1 MKPVLDKLHQN
12 LKSIVKKVKR
22 YIKTLWAIALIFGFA
37 VKSYAQE
44 GIRAPLELGKIEP
57 YKMEVTYDKTSH
69 LIFPTAIRYVD
80 LGSEYLIAGK
90 AEDAENVLRIKATAR
105 DFEGETNFSVI
116 TNDGRFYSFNVYY
129 SSYPEVLSYDLLTL
143 QKAVGKASG
152 NDVLF
157 EELGN
162 NSPSLAGLLLK
173 TIYSKDKRIVKHIG
187 AKSYGIQFILK
198 GIYIHNGK
206 YYFHTELRNRTNV
219 PFHID
224 FVNFK
229 AVDKKI
235 AKRTVVQER
244 PIIPLRI
251 YKPLNEIAG
260 KTVEQN
266 VFLLDQFT
274 IDGDKILLIEI
285 FEKNGGRHQTL
296 QVENLD
302 LLKARLVND
311 MHLKF

>member
-1 MKPVLDKLHQN
+1 MKNH
-12 LKSIVKKVKR
+12 LK
-22 YIKTLWAIALIFGFA
+22 TFWAIALILGFA
-37 VKSYAQE
+37 VQSFAQDS
-44 GIRAPLELGKIEP
+44 IRTPLALGKIEP

-90 AEDAENVLRIKATAR
+90 AEDAENVLRVKATVR
-105 DFEGETNFSVI
+105 DFEPETNFSVI

-129 SSYPEVLSYDLLTL
+129 SSYPEAMSYDLLTM
-143 QKAVGKASG
+143 QKAVDKANG

-162 NSPSLAGLLLK
+162 NSPSLAGLLLE
-173 TIYSKDKRIVKHIG
+173 TIYKNDNRIVKHIG
-187 AKSYGIQFILK
+187 AKSFGIQFILK

-206 YYFHTELRNRTNV
+206 YYFHTELRNKTNV
-219 PFHID
+219 PFQID
-224 FVNFK
+224 FINFK
-229 AVDKKI
+229 VVDKKV

-244 PIIPLRI
+244 PMIPLRT
-251 YKPLNEIAG
+251 YKPLDEIGG
-260 KTVEQN
+260 KLTEQN

-274 IDGDKILLIEI
+274 ITDDKVLLIEI

-296 QVENLD
+296 QVENSD
-302 LLKARLVND
+302 LIKARLIND

>member
-1 MKPVLDKLHQN
+1 MKNH
-12 LKSIVKKVKR
+12 LK
-22 YIKTLWAIALIFGFA
+22 TFWALALILGFA
-37 VKSYAQE
+37 VTAFAQDN
-44 GIRAPLELGKIEP
+44 ANTKTPLALGKIEP
-57 YKMEVTYDKTSH
+57 YNMQVTYDKTSH

-90 AEDAENVLRIKATAR
+90 AEDAENVLRIKASVR
-105 DFEGETNFSVI
+105 DFEAETNFSVI

-129 SSYPEVLSYDLLTL
+129 SAYPEALSYDLLTM
-143 QKAVGKASG
+143 QKAVDKANG

-162 NSPSLAGLLLK
+162 NSPSLAGLLLE
-173 TIYSKDKRIVKHIG
+173 TIYKKDKRIVKHIG
-187 AKSYGIQFILK
+187 AKSFGIQFTLK

-219 PFHID
+219 PFQID

-229 AVDKKI
+229 VVDKKV

-244 PIIPLRI
+244 PMIPLRT
-251 YKPLNEIAG
+251 YKPLTEISG
-260 KTVEQN
+260 QTTDQN

-274 IDGDKILLIEI
+274 ISDDKVLLIEI
-285 FEKNGGRHQTL
+285 YEKNGGRQQTL
-296 QVENLD
+296 QVENSD
-302 LLKARLVND
+302 LIRAKVIND

>member
-1 MKPVLDKLHQN
+1 MKNH
-12 LKSIVKKVKR
+12 LKIF
-22 YIKTLWAIALIFGFA
+22 WALALILGIA
-37 VKSYAQE
+37 VQSYAQDS
-44 GIRAPLELGKIEP
+44 IRTKLALGKIEP

-90 AEDAENVLRIKATAR
+90 AEDAENVLRVKATVR
-105 DFEGETNFSVI
+105 DFEAETNFSVI

-129 SSYPEVLSYDLLTL
+129 SSYPEALSYDLLTM
-143 QKAVGKASG
+143 QKAVDKANG

-162 NSPSLAGLLLK
+162 NSPSLAGLLLE
-173 TIYSKDKRIVKHIG
+173 TIHKKDKRIVKHIG
-187 AKSYGIQFILK
+187 AKSFGIQFILK

-206 YYFHTELRNRTNV
+206 YYFHTELRNKTNV
-219 PFHID
+219 PFQID

-229 AVDKKI
+229 VVDKKV

-244 PIIPLRI
+244 PMIPLRT
-251 YKPLNEIAG
+251 YKPLTEIAG
-260 KTVEQN
+260 QTTEQN

-274 IDGDKILLIEI
+274 IADDKVLLIEI
-285 FEKNGGRHQTL
+285 FEKNGGRQQTL
-296 QVENLD
+296 QVENSD
-302 LLKARLVND
+302 LIKARLIND

>member
-1 MKPVLDKLHQN
+1 MKNYLKTFWAFVLIL
-12 LKSIVKKVKR
+12 
-22 YIKTLWAIALIFGFA
+22 GFA
-37 VKSYAQE
+37 VQSYAQDSA
-44 GIRAPLELGKIEP
+44 RTKLALGKIEP

-90 AEDAENVLRIKATAR
+90 AEDAENVLRVKATVR
-105 DFEGETNFSVI
+105 DFEPETNFSLI

-129 SSYPEVLSYDLLTL
+129 SSYPEAMSYDLLTM
-143 QKAVGKASG
+143 QKAVDKAKG

-162 NSPSLAGLLLK
+162 NSPSLAGLLLE
-173 TIYSKDKRIVKHIG
+173 TIYKKDKRIVKHIG
-187 AKSYGIQFILK
+187 AKSFGIQFILK

-206 YYFHTELRNRTNV
+206 YYFHTELRNRANV
-219 PFHID
+219 PFEID
-224 FVNFK
+224 FINFK
-229 AVDKKI
+229 VVDKKV

-244 PIIPLRI
+244 PLTPLRT
-251 YKPLNEIAG
+251 YKPLDGISG
-260 KTVEQN
+260 KSTEQN

-274 IDGDKILLIEI
+274 IADDKVLLIEI

-296 QVENLD
+296 HVENSD
-302 LLKARLVND
+302 LIKARLIDD

>member
-1 MKPVLDKLHQN
+1 MKNH
-12 LKSIVKKVKR
+12 
-22 YIKTLWAIALIFGFA
+22 IKFLWAFALVIGFA
-37 VKSYAQE
+37 VNTFAQDS
-44 GIRAPLELGKIEP
+44 IKAKLNLGKIEP
-57 YKMEVTYDKTSH
+57 YQMQVTYDKTTH

-90 AEDAENVLRIKATAR
+90 ADDAENVLRVKASVK
-105 DFEGETNFSVI
+105 DFETETNFSVI

-129 SSYPEVLSYDLLTL
+129 STCPEALSYDLITM
-143 QKAVGKASG
+143 QKAVDKKNG

-162 NSPSLAGLLLK
+162 NSPSLAGLLLE
-173 TIYSKDKRIVKHIG
+173 TIYKNNNRIVKHIG
-187 AKSYGIQFILK
+187 AKSFGIQFVLK

-219 PFHID
+219 PFQID
-224 FVNFK
+224 FINFK
-229 AVDKKI
+229 IVDKKV

-244 PIIPLRI
+244 PMIPLRT
-251 YKPLNEIAG
+251 YKPLNEIGG
-260 KTVEQN
+260 KAIEQN

-274 IDGDKILLIEI
+274 IADDKVLLIEI

-296 QVENLD
+296 QVENSD
-302 LLKARLVND
+302 LIKASLIKD

>member
-1 MKPVLDKLHQN
+1 MKNH
-12 LKSIVKKVKR
+12 LK
-22 YIKTLWAIALIFGFA
+22 TFWAIALILGFA
-37 VKSYAQE
+37 VQSFAQDS
-44 GIRAPLELGKIEP
+44 IRTPLALGKIEP

-90 AEDAENVLRIKATAR
+90 AEDAENVLRVKATVR
-105 DFEGETNFSVI
+105 DFEPETNFSVI

-129 SSYPEVLSYDLLTL
+129 SSYPEAMSYDLLTM
-143 QKAVGKASG
+143 QKAVDKANG

-162 NSPSLAGLLLK
+162 NSPSLAGLLLE
-173 TIYSKDKRIVKHIG
+173 TISKNDNRIVKHIG
-187 AKSYGIQFILK
+187 AKRFGIQFILK

-206 YYFHTELRNRTNV
+206 YYFHTELRNKTNV
-219 PFHID
+219 PFQID
-224 FVNFK
+224 FINFK
-229 AVDKKI
+229 VVDKKV

-244 PIIPLRI
+244 PMIPLRT
-251 YKPLNEIAG
+251 YKPLDEIGG
-260 KTVEQN
+260 KLTEQN

-274 IDGDKILLIEI
+274 ITDDKVLLIEI

-296 QVENLD
+296 QVENSD
-302 LLKARLVND
+302 LIKARLIND
-311 MHLKF
+311 MHLKFQ

>member
-1 MKPVLDKLHQN
+1 MKNH
-12 LKSIVKKVKR
+12 LK
-22 YIKTLWAIALIFGFA
+22 TFWAIALILGFA
-37 VKSYAQE
+37 VQSFAQDS
-44 GIRAPLELGKIEP
+44 IRTPLALGKIEP

-90 AEDAENVLRIKATAR
+90 AEDAENVLRVKATVR
-105 DFEGETNFSVI
+105 DFEPETNFSVI

-129 SSYPEVLSYDLLTL
+129 SSYPEAMSYDLLTM
-143 QKAVGKASG
+143 QKAVDKANG

-162 NSPSLAGLLLK
+162 NSPSLAGLLLE
-173 TIYSKDKRIVKHIG
+173 TIYKNDNRIVKHIG
-187 AKSYGIQFILK
+187 AKSFGIQFILK

-206 YYFHTELRNRTNV
+206 YYFHTELRNKTNV
-219 PFHID
+219 PFQID
-224 FVNFK
+224 FINFK
-229 AVDKKI
+229 VVDKKV

-244 PIIPLRI
+244 PMIPLRT
-251 YKPLNEIAG
+251 YKPLDEIGG
-260 KTVEQN
+260 KLTEQN

-274 IDGDKILLIEI
+274 IADDKVLLIEI

-296 QVENLD
+296 QVENSD
-302 LLKARLVND
+302 LIKARLIND
-311 MHLKF
+311 MHLKFQ

>member
-1 MKPVLDKLHQN
+1 MKNH
-12 LKSIVKKVKR
+12 LK
-22 YIKTLWAIALIFGFA
+22 TFWAFALILGFA
-37 VKSYAQE
+37 VQSYAQDS
-44 GIRAPLELGKIEP
+44 AKTPLALGKIEP
-57 YKMEVTYDKTSH
+57 YRMEVTYDKTSH

-90 AEDAENVLRIKATAR
+90 AEDAENVLRVKASVR
-105 DFEGETNFSVI
+105 EFEAETNFSVI

-129 SSYPEVLSYDLLTL
+129 SPYPEALSYDLLTM
-143 QKAVGKASG
+143 QKAVDKANG

-162 NSPSLAGLLLK
+162 NSPSLAGLLLE
-173 TIYSKDKRIVKHIG
+173 TIYKKDKRIVKHIG
-187 AKSYGIQFILK
+187 AKSFGIQFILK

-219 PFHID
+219 PFQID

-229 AVDKKI
+229 VVDKKV
-235 AKRTVVQER
+235 AKRTVVRER
-244 PIIPLRI
+244 PMIPLRT
-251 YKPLNEIAG
+251 YKPLDEIGG
-260 KTVEQN
+260 KTTEQN

-274 IDGDKILLIEI
+274 IADDKVLLIEI

-296 QVENLD
+296 QIENSD
-302 LLKARLVND
+302 LIKARLIND

>member
-1 MKPVLDKLHQN
+1 MKN
-12 LKSIVKKVKR
+12 YLK
-22 YIKTLWAIALIFGFA
+22 TFWAIALILGFA
-37 VKSYAQE
+37 AQSYAQDS
-44 GIRAPLELGKIEP
+44 IRTPLALGKIEP
-57 YKMEVTYDKTSH
+57 YRMEVTYDKTSH

-90 AEDAENVLRIKATAR
+90 AEDAENVLRVKASVR
-105 DFEGETNFSVI
+105 NFEPETNFSVI

-129 SSYPEVLSYDLLTL
+129 SSYPEAMSYDLLTM
-143 QKAVGKASG
+143 QKAVDKAKG

-162 NSPSLAGLLLK
+162 NSPSLAGLLLE
-173 TIYSKDKRIVKHIG
+173 TIYKKDKRIVKHIG
-187 AKSYGIQFILK
+187 AKSFGIQFILK

-219 PFHID
+219 PFEID
-224 FVNFK
+224 FINFK
-229 AVDKKI
+229 VVDKKV

-244 PIIPLRI
+244 PLTPLRT
-251 YKPLNEIAG
+251 YKPLDGIAG
-260 KTVEQN
+260 KSTEQN

-274 IDGDKILLIEI
+274 IADDKVLLIEI

-296 QVENLD
+296 QVENSD
-302 LLKARLVND
+302 LIKARLIDD

>member
-1 MKPVLDKLHQN
+1 MKNH
-12 LKSIVKKVKR
+12 LK
-22 YIKTLWAIALIFGFA
+22 TFWAIALILGFA
-37 VKSYAQE
+37 VQSFAQDS
-44 GIRAPLELGKIEP
+44 IRTPLALGKIEP

-90 AEDAENVLRIKATAR
+90 AEDAENVLRVKATVR
-105 DFEGETNFSVI
+105 DFEPETNFSVI

-129 SSYPEVLSYDLLTL
+129 SSYPEAMSYDLLTM
-143 QKAVGKASG
+143 QKAVDKANG

-162 NSPSLAGLLLK
+162 NSPSLAGLLLE
-173 TIYSKDKRIVKHIG
+173 TIYKNDKRIVKHIG
-187 AKSYGIQFILK
+187 AKSFGIQFILK

-219 PFHID
+219 PFQID

-229 AVDKKI
+229 VVDKKI

-244 PIIPLRI
+244 PMIPLRT
-251 YKPLNEIAG
+251 YKPLDEIGG
-260 KTVEQN
+260 KAIEQN

-274 IDGDKILLIEI
+274 IDDDKILLIEI

-296 QVENLD
+296 QIENSD
-302 LLKARLVND
+302 LIKARLIND

>member
-1 MKPVLDKLHQN
+1 MKNH
-12 LKSIVKKVKR
+12 
-22 YIKTLWAIALIFGFA
+22 IKTFWAFALIIGFA
-37 VKSYAQE
+37 VNTFAQDS
-44 GIRAPLELGKIEP
+44 IKAPLNLGKIEP
-57 YKMEVTYDKTSH
+57 YQMQVTYDKTTH

-90 AEDAENVLRIKATAR
+90 AEDAENVLRVKASVK
-105 DFEGETNFSVI
+105 DFETETNFSVI

-129 SSYPEVLSYDLLTL
+129 SAYPEALSYDLLTM
-143 QKAVGKASG
+143 QKAVDKENG

-162 NSPSLAGLLLK
+162 NSPSLSGLLLE
-173 TIYSKDKRIVKHIG
+173 TIYKKDQRIVKHIG
-187 AKSYGIQFILK
+187 AKSFGIQFILK

-219 PFHID
+219 PFGID
-224 FVNFK
+224 FINFK
-229 AVDKKI
+229 VVDKKV

-244 PIIPLRI
+244 PMIPLRT
-251 YKPLNEIAG
+251 YKPLNEIGG
-260 KTVEQN
+260 KAIEQN

-274 IDGDKILLIEI
+274 IADDKVLLIEI

-296 QVENLD
+296 QVENSD
-302 LLKARLVND
+302 LIKASLIKN

>member
-1 MKPVLDKLHQN
+1 MKNH
-12 LKSIVKKVKR
+12 
-22 YIKTLWAIALIFGFA
+22 IKTFWAFALILGFA
-37 VKSYAQE
+37 VQSYAQDS
-44 GIRAPLELGKIEP
+44 AKTPLALGKIEP
-57 YKMEVTYDKTSH
+57 YRMEVTYDKTSH

-90 AEDAENVLRIKATAR
+90 AEDAENVLRVKASVK
-105 DFEGETNFSVI
+105 DFETETNFAVI

-129 SSYPEVLSYDLLTL
+129 SAYPEALSYDLLTM
-143 QKAVGKASG
+143 QKAVDKENG

-162 NSPSLAGLLLK
+162 NSPSLAGLLLE
-173 TIYSKDKRIVKHIG
+173 TIYKKDQRIVKHIG
-187 AKSYGIQFILK
+187 AKSFGIQFILK

-219 PFHID
+219 SFGID
-224 FVNFK
+224 FINFK
-229 AVDKKI
+229 VVDKKV

-244 PIIPLRI
+244 PMIPLRT
-251 YKPLNEIAG
+251 YKPLNEIGG
-260 KTVEQN
+260 KAIEQN

-274 IDGDKILLIEI
+274 ISDDKVLLIEI

-296 QVENLD
+296 QVENSD
-302 LLKARLVND
+302 LIKARLIND

>member
-1 MKPVLDKLHQN
+1 MKNH
-12 LKSIVKKVKR
+12 LK
-22 YIKTLWAIALIFGFA
+22 TFWAFALILGFA
-37 VKSYAQE
+37 VQSYAQDS
-44 GIRAPLELGKIEP
+44 IRTPLALGKIEP

-90 AEDAENVLRIKATAR
+90 AEDAENVLRVKATVR
-105 DFEGETNFSVI
+105 DFEAETNFSVI

-129 SSYPEVLSYDLLTL
+129 SSYPEALSYDLLTM
-143 QKAVGKASG
+143 QKAVDKANG

-162 NSPSLAGLLLK
+162 NSPSLAGLLLE
-173 TIYSKDKRIVKHIG
+173 TIYKNDKRIVKHIG
-187 AKSYGIQFILK
+187 AKSFGIQFILK

-219 PFHID
+219 PFQID
-224 FVNFK
+224 FINFK
-229 AVDKKI
+229 VVDKKV

-244 PIIPLRI
+244 PMIPLRT
-251 YKPLNEIAG
+251 YKPLDEIGG
-260 KTVEQN
+260 KSIEQN

-274 IDGDKILLIEI
+274 IADDKVLLIEI

-296 QVENLD
+296 QIENSD
-302 LLKARLVND
+302 LIKARLIND
-311 MHLKF
+311 MQLKF